1 MKKFDL
7 LEKLSFERVVGSQE
21 EYRAMEVIKAEIE
34 TYDVQVEIEEFT
46 IDFAEEV
53 TATFEIPATQETFEV
68 TGVGMGGTGEVEA
81 AFLYIDA
88 LDPIS
93 LAQAKGKIVLFNGG
107 ITYASYKKIIEAQV
121 AGFVTFNGD
130 CYDEQ
135 TDIEER
141 YLRPKLQALGKIPGV
156 TMSIREA
163 DKLVRMNP
171 QTVKLQVQGQESS
184 RTSHN
189 LVATI
194 PGELAE
200 IVAFTAH
207 YDSVRHSKGVY
218 DNATGVLAVLD
229 FFKHFVTTKPKRTL
243 KFIWCGAE
251 ERGLCGSTAY
261 VQAHQNEL
269 SAYRLVINVDM
280 LGAVLGRGV
289 ACATATEDVIHYVD
303 FVANELGHGIKT
315 SQGVYLS
322 DSTPFAG
329 VYQR

>member
-1 MKKFDL
+1 M
-7 LEKLSFERVVGSQE
+7 
-21 EYRAMEVIKAEIE
+21 
-34 TYDVQVEIEEFT
+34 
-46 IDFAEEV
+46 
-53 TATFEIPATQETFEV
+53 
-68 TGVGMGGTGEVEA
+68 
-81 AFLYIDA
+81 
-88 LDPIS
+88 
-93 LAQAKGKIVLFNGG
+93 
-107 ITYASYKKIIEAQV
+107 
-121 AGFVTFNGD
+121 
-130 CYDEQ
+130 
-135 TDIEER
+135 
-141 YLRPKLQALGKIPGV
+141 
-156 TMSIREA
+156 
-163 DKLVRMNP
+163 
-171 QTVKLQVQGQESS
+171 
-184 RTSHN
+184 
-189 LVATI
+189 
-194 PGELAE
+194 
-200 IVAFTAH
+200 AFTAH

>member
-46 IDFAEEV
+46 IDFVEEV

-81 AFLYIDA
+81 AFLYIDD

-107 ITYASYKKIIEAQV
+107 ITYASYKKIIEVQV

-141 YLRPKLQALGKIPGV
+141 YLRPKLQALGKIPRM

-163 DKLVRMNP
+163 EKLVRMNP

-184 RTSHN
+184 RTSPQSCSN
-189 LVATI
+189 N
-194 PGELAE
+194 
-200 IVAFTAH
+200 
-207 YDSVRHSKGVY
+207 SR
-218 DNATGVLAVLD
+218 
-229 FFKHFVTTKPKRTL
+229 
-243 KFIWCGAE
+243 
-251 ERGLCGSTAY
+251 
-261 VQAHQNEL
+261 
-269 SAYRLVINVDM
+269 
-280 LGAVLGRGV
+280 
-289 ACATATEDVIHYVD
+289 
-303 FVANELGHGIKT
+303 
-315 SQGVYLS
+315 
-322 DSTPFAG
+322 
-329 VYQR
+329 